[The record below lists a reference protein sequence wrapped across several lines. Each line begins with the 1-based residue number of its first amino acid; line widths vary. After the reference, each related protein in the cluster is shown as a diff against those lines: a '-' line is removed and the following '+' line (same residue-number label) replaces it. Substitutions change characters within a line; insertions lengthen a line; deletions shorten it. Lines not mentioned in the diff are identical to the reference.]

1 MMNLKYLF
9 IVVFLI
15 SNFTFSQDNNLVG
28 ELKKEDILSSEH
40 KKWFDEN
47 YDNYKP
53 QPETIEQL
61 KHLFKNNNFNIEV
74 YFGTWCSDSQREIP
88 RLLKLLEKSGFNFNN
103 LKLVGVDRSK
113 IVPNISEKKQEA
125 LNITNVPTI
134 IVYQNNKEINRFVEY
149 AQESLEKDLLKIFS
163 KQPYKHSYQY

>member
-1 MMNLKYLF
+1 MNLKYLF